1 MKKTVNYFNSLRK
14 GLSVLKCFSPQQMEL
29 SGAEIARTVGM
40 HRTSAYRILSVLEEQ
55 GLVERVARTGKYT
68 VGPSLYALGSIYLDA
83 TELTQAA
90 APVLSKLNELT
101 TEVVTMSIRD
111 NRNIVLIAKEES
123 RHLVRFPHHIG
134 AIFPACATPTGRA
147 LLSDLPEDD
156 IDRLFPG
163 EELEVL
169 PSQMGLT
176 KTQLKRELAITRET
190 GVSVMHVG
198 PIAGLGGIAALV
210 RNHSGTGLAA
220 ISFGIPTSTMTPDR
234 CDEMSELIRMGA
246 SLISYRLGFQNSHY
260 LVRDIR
266 ELILWWENRKSA
278 DILIGNPLVVSAK
291 RPQD

>member
-1 MKKTVNYFNSLRK
+1 MHNLHPSRNTVKKTVSYFSSLRK

-29 SGAEIARTVGM
+29 SGAEIARIVGM
-40 HRTSAYRILSVLEEQ
+40 HRTSAYRILSVLEDQ
-55 GLVERVARTGKYT
+55 GLVERVGKRGKYT

-83 TELTQAA
+83 TELTKAA

-147 LLSDLPEDD
+147 LLSDLTEEE
-156 IDRLFPG
+156 IDRLFPE

-169 PSQMGLT
+169 PSRIVLT
-176 KTQLKRELAITRET
+176 RTQLKRELAITRET
-190 GVSVMHVG
+190 GVSVVRVG

-210 RNHSGTGLAA
+210 RNCSGTGVAA
-220 ISFGIPTSTMTPDR
+220 ISFGIPTSAMVSSR
-234 CDEMSELIRMGA
+234 CKEMSDLIRLGA
-246 SLISYRLGFQNSHY
+246 SLISYRLGFQNGHDR
-260 LVRDIR
+260 VRDLR
-266 ELILWWENRKSA
+266 ELISWWERRK
-278 DILIGNPLVVSAK
+278 
-291 RPQD
+291 RE